1 MQVQETYCAVV
12 IFLTYWVLESG
23 EGFFSLAFFFSS
35 MEYTWYKF
43 FGSIVTMF
51 PLILRRAFSVT

>member
-23 EGFFSLAFFFSS
+23 EGFFSLAFFFLQ
-35 MEYTWYKF
+35 W
-43 FGSIVTMF
+43 SILGTNSLGV
-51 PLILRRAFSVT
+51 L

>member
-23 EGFFSLAFFFSS
+23 EGFFSLAFFFFNGVYLVQILW
-35 MEYTWYKF
+35 EYCDNV
-43 FGSIVTMF
+43 S
-51 PLILRRAFSVT
+51 LDS